1 MTIGLDYDPKQ
12 LAEICRRYRVARL
25 ELFGSRARGDARPES
40 DVDLLVCFQAGC
52 VPGLFSPDGFMALMQ
67 DLEMVFGHPVDL
79 VTRDAVERDEN
90 RYIRVGILRRT
101 EVLYAA

>member
-1 MTIGLDYDPKQ
+1 MPLGFDYDPAC
-12 LAEICRRYRVARL
+12 LAEICRRYRVAKL

-40 DVDLLVCFQAGC
+40 DVDLLVRFE
-52 VPGLFSPDGFMALMQ
+52 PGHAPGMFAADGFMALMQ
-67 DLEMVFGHPVDL
+67 DLENAFGHPVDL

-90 RYIRVGILRRT
+90 DFIRVSILRHT